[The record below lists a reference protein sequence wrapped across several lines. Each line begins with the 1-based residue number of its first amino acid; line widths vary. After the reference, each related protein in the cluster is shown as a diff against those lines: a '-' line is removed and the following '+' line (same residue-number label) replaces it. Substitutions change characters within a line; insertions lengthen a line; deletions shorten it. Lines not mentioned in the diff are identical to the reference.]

1 MVTKWQQG
9 FTAGIR
15 FYVCVLD
22 LQSGM
27 VDNGVVVN
35 TSDFH
40 SSDSK
45 IVSQEGR
52 IYCWYSESSVKD
64 QWGERQNT
72 SFCNFCSLESSNF
85 HRLVVVAWGK
95 KSYLGPAK
103 IPSFVYLLQ
112 FRDGGRRV
120 SLRLHLFVFLMWI
133 QRKKILCA
141 RGWVQKF
148 SCAVSGMERFS
159 LDLPR
164 AVEKECTLE
173 VGCGGVWNLW
183 L

>member
-1 MVTKWQQG
+1 MGVEFNGKIILHYSMVTKWQQG

-112 FRDGGRRV
+112 FRNGGRRV
-120 SLRLHLFVFLMWI
+120 SLRLHLFVSD
-133 QRKKILCA
+133 
-141 RGWVQKF
+141 V
-148 SCAVSGMERFS
+148 
-159 LDLPR
+159 DP
-164 AVEKECTLE
+164 EKEDFMC
-173 VGCGGVWNLW
+173 
-183 L
+183 

>member
-1 MVTKWQQG
+1 MGVEFNGKIILHYSMVTKWQQG

-64 QWGERQNT
+64 QWGERQNN

-112 FRDGGRRV
+112 FRNGGRRV
-120 SLRLHLFVFLMWI
+120 SLRLHLFVSD
-133 QRKKILCA
+133 
-141 RGWVQKF
+141 V
-148 SCAVSGMERFS
+148 
-159 LDLPR
+159 DP
-164 AVEKECTLE
+164 EKEDFMC
-173 VGCGGVWNLW
+173 
-183 L
+183 

>member
-1 MVTKWQQG
+1 MGVEFKGKIILHYSMVTKWQQG

-15 FYVCVLD
+15 SYVCVLD

-64 QWGERQNT
+64 QWGERQKT

-112 FRDGGRRV
+112 FRNGGRRV
-120 SLRLHLFVFLMWI
+120 SLRLHLFVSD
-133 QRKKILCA
+133 
-141 RGWVQKF
+141 V
-148 SCAVSGMERFS
+148 
-159 LDLPR
+159 DP
-164 AVEKECTLE
+164 EKEDFMC
-173 VGCGGVWNLW
+173 
-183 L
+183 